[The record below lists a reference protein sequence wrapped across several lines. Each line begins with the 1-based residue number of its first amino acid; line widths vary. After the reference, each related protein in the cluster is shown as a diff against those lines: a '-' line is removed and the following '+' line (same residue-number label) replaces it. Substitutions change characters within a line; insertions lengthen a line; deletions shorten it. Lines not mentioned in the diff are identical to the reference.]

1 MVFLLLTNMPVWY
14 ILGISDGIY
23 ARKERAMTAIRYIRK
38 RLNMTQEQLSERTGI
53 SQANMSRY
61 ESGERKLTL
70 ENAAKIANALGCTVD
85 ELLKEQ

>member
-1 MVFLLLTNMPVWY
+1 
-14 ILGISDGIY
+14 
-23 ARKERAMTAIRYIRK
+23 MTAIRYIRK

-53 SQANMSRY
+53 SQTNMSRY

-85 ELLKEQ
+85 ELLKKQ

>member
-1 MVFLLLTNMPVWY
+1 
-14 ILGISDGIY
+14 
-23 ARKERAMTAIRYIRK
+23 MTAIRYIRK

-61 ESGERKLTL
+61 ERGERKLTL